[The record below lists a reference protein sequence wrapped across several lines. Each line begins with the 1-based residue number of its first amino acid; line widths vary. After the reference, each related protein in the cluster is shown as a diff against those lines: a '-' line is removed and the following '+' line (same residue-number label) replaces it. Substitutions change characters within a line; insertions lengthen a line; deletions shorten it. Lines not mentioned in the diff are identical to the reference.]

1 MSPERFQHLL
11 ALVEPFILKK
21 PCRSRKPIT
30 PAERLMVTLRYL
42 ATGDSQQSQSFAFR
56 IERSTLSSLL
66 RETCQAIW
74 LALREYIKSP
84 STTTDWSRIAD
95 EFMESWNFPNCIGAI
110 DEKHVMMDCPNNAG
124 SAYYN

>member
-21 PCRSRKPIT
+21 PCRSRKPIA

-42 ATGDSQQSQSFAFR
+42 ATGDPQQSQSFAFR
-56 IERSTLSSLL
+56 IGRSTLSSIL

-74 LALREYIKSP
+74 LALQDYMKSP
-84 STTTDWSRIAD
+84 STTTDWSRVAD
-95 EFMESWNFPNCIGAI
+95 GLLESWTFSNCIGAI
-110 DEKHVMMDCPNNAG
+110 DGKHM
-124 SAYYN
+124 S